1 MAYQTLLFDA
11 DDTLLDFHK
20 TEAAA
25 LASAFAASC
34 IPLTPEVKS
43 LYNQINQDLWKRF
56 ERGEIDRNTV
66 VYTRFQKLF
75 DALGIRADGRA
86 FEDNYQ
92 ARLGEG
98 AFLIDGAFDLYSR
111 LSQTYDLY
119 IVTNGVS
126 KTQRSRLSA
135 SGLLPYT
142 KGVFISED
150 AGCQKPMKEY
160 FDYVFSRIP
169 GIDVSRT
176 LIVGDSLTSDI
187 RGGNNAGIDT
197 CWYNPKGLPNSAG
210 CTVTYE
216 IRQLSELYQ
225 YL

>member
-1 MAYQTLLFDA
+1 MIYKTLLFDA

-20 TEAAA
+20 TEEAA
-25 LASAFAASC
+25 LASAFAAC
-34 IPLTPEVKS
+34 QIPLTPQVKA
-43 LYNQINQDLWKRF
+43 LYHEINQNLWKRF

-75 DALGIRADGRA
+75 DALGIQADGRA
-86 FEDNYQ
+86 FEDDYQ

-98 AFLIDGAFDLYSR
+98 AFLIDGALEVYCE
-111 LSQTYDLY
+111 LSKTCDLY

-150 AGCQKPMKEY
+150 AGCQKPMKEF
-160 FDYVFSRIP
+160 FDYVFSHIP
-169 GIDVSRT
+169 GIDPSRAM
-176 LIVGDSLTSDI
+176 IIGDSLTSDI
-187 RGGNNAGIDT
+187 RGGNHAGIDT
-197 CWYNPKGLPNSAG
+197 CWYNPKGLSNNAG